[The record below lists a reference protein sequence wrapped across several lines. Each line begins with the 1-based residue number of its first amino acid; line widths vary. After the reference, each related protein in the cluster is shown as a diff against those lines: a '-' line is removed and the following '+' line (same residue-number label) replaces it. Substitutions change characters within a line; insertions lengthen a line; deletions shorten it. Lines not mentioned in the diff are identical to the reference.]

1 MAVGILAITRS
12 AYGFRRRSLAT
23 SFMISALL
31 DGKQH
36 SLEVLNAVGAI
47 KLSGEGLPKI
57 VVLRS

>member
-1 MAVGILAITRS
+1 
-12 AYGFRRRSLAT
+12 
-23 SFMISALL
+23 MISALL

-47 KLSGEGLPKI
+47 KLSGEGLPEI